1 MCDICKRGLLP
12 TAWKQF
18 GHNSMLWKLKKNNES
33 KYTSKLAVS
42 WNRNNE
48 VDEIHWPSMSP
59 DLVPMES
66 TCQLLKIYLRR
77 KKIEC
82 YQSSVSVIKHEWES
96 LSPELIIKLVHS
108 MNNRISEVIESH
120 GEFLLRQ

>member
-12 TAWKQF
+12 TARKQF
-18 GHNSMLWKLKKNNES
+18 GHNSMLWKLKENNES